1 MSYSINIKKGVT
13 CIFALVFSVF
23 TMASAQQ
30 TDAINYDEEK
40 VGNHALPDVL
50 KAADGRIIKTSGE
63 WERIRR
69 PQILQLYQQHVYG
82 KLPSKPVGVHYRVN
96 KINEAA
102 INGKA
107 ICKQL
112 TIFFT
117 PGESG
122 PGMDILLY
130 LPRNAK
136 GPVPV
141 FAGLNFYGNQSVTT
155 DTTVVITDRWV
166 MNSEGGQIRDHK
178 AGEQSRGM
186 QSSRWPAEILIDNGF
201 GLATAYYG
209 DLEPDHEEGWK
220 EGIRGKLAGEL
231 ATKPEE
237 WSAIGAWAWGLSRMM
252 DYLQSDSRVD
262 ARKVIL
268 TGHSRLGKAALWAAV
283 NDTRFAA
290 LVSNNSGEGG
300 AALFRRNFGE
310 TIERINTAFP
320 HWFVPAFKAYNGRP
334 EALPVDQ
341 HMLLSLMVPR
351 PLYVASAGD
360 DTWADPKGEFLG
372 AYHTTPVYQLYWK
385 KGVGVSKMPTINQPV
400 GDLVRYHIRTGK
412 HDINRYDWE
421 QYIRFA
427 KEVVR

>member
-1 MSYSINIKKGVT
+1 MGLQISLT
-13 CIFALVFSVF
+13 IFGALCFSVF
-23 TMASAQQ
+23 TIASAQQ
-30 TDAINYDEEK
+30 PEVINYEEQK
-40 VGNHALPDVL
+40 VGRYTLPALL
-50 KAADGRIIKTSGE
+50 STNDGRIIKTANE

-82 KLPSKPVGVHYRVN
+82 KMPPGPKGMHYRINAV
-96 KINEAA
+96 NEAA
-102 INGKA
+102 VGGKA
-107 ICKQL
+107 VCKQV
-112 TIFFT
+112 TVFFT

-130 LPRNAK
+130 LPKRTK

-141 FAGLNFYGNQSVTT
+141 FAGLNFFGNQSVTR
-155 DTTVVITDRWV
+155 DTTVAITTRWV
-166 MNSEGGQIRDHK
+166 MNSNEGGINDHK
-178 AGEQSRGM
+178 AGERSRAM
-186 QSSRWPAEILIDNGF
+186 QSSRWPVELLIDKGF

-220 EGIRGKLAGEL
+220 EGIRGKLAREL
-231 ATKPEE
+231 DVKPEE
-237 WSAIGAWAWGLSRMM
+237 WSAIGAWAWGLSRML
-252 DYLQSDSRVD
+252 DYLQTEPQID

-268 TGHSRLGKAALWAAV
+268 TGHSRLGKAAIWAGA

-320 HWFVPAFKAYNGRP
+320 HWFVPAFKSYNGRP

-341 HMLLSLMVPR
+341 HMLLSLIAPR
-351 PLYVASAGD
+351 PLYVASAKE
-360 DTWADPKGEFLG
+360 DTWADPRGEFLG
-372 AYHTTPVYQLYWK
+372 AYHTTPVYRLYRK
-385 KGVGVSKMPTINQPV
+385 KALGTDKMPSVNQPV
-400 GDLVRYHIRTGK
+400 GVSVRYHIRTGK

-427 KEVVR
+427 LELVR